1 MLCHTNGLVKTLK
14 GKVEMV
20 HGIVRGKPSLPLSRA
35 VSVLEISLI
44 YNKDIYC

>member
-35 VSVLEISLI
+35 VSGLEKSLI
-44 YNKDIYC
+44 NN